1 MKKFIGIFLMVALLG
16 SYAEAQTITITGT
29 VKTSDGDA
37 LHLAFVQDKQ
47 YKNGVYTDSLGF
59 FSLAVN
65 PNSQLHILC
74 RGFRD
79 TVVAINNQKIFS
91 VVLQPLVRI
100 TATRPSGIPA
110 VVDPNNNINEATLR
124 DEIMLKEPA
133 VPNDTR
139 VYTDKVHKFST
150 TVTSGPAIDL
160 AQGSIMPVFTHKEE
174 TRGSRYFVN
183 GWVHGYVVNSNDS
196 LIQRPEFF
204 YNYDKMSGDV
214 LLSHD
219 KVSAIAIY
227 HEKIKSFTLFD
238 ALNQP
243 HTFTLVPDIDK
254 THYVQII
261 SDGSTYKIYKLT
273 KTKFVA
279 SNYHSDGIASTGNPY
294 DEYQDDDSYFVVYA
308 KTNQLQKLALK
319 KKAIKQVFA
328 ADENKVTAYLQA
340 NDGDIDDNYLHD
352 FGDYMNK

>member
-1 MKKFIGIFLMVALLG
+1 MKKFGLLILFIVG
-16 SYAEAQTITITGT
+16 VGKFSSAQTINISGT
-29 VKTSDGDA
+29 VKTGDGDA
-37 LHLAFVQDKQ
+37 LHLAFVQDKL
-47 YKNGVYTDSLGF
+47 YKNGVYTDSLGNF
-59 FSLAVN
+59 GLAVN
-65 PNSQLHILC
+65 PNSKLHVTC

-79 TVVAINNQKIFS
+79 TLININNRTSFLI
-91 VVLQPLVRI
+91 VLEPLVHI
-100 TATRPSGIPA
+100 TATRSNIPP
-110 VVDPNNNINEATLR
+110 VTDPNRNINVLTLT
-124 DEIMLKEPA
+124 DEVSQILSNPPGFKRLAYVTPQGEKVYA
-133 VPNDTR
+133 VGNYLDA
-139 VYTDKVHKFST
+139 SQ
-150 TVTSGPAIDL
+150 GAIFP
-160 AQGSIMPVFTHKEE
+160 IFTHKEE
-174 TRGSRYFVN
+174 TKGSRYFVN
-183 GWVHGYVVNSNDS
+183 GWVHGYVVNSSDS

-214 LLSHD
+214 LLTQD
-219 KVSAIAIY
+219 KVSAIAVY

-273 KTKFVA
+273 KTKFIA

-294 DEYQDDDSYFVVYA
+294 DEFQDDDSYFVVYA
-308 KTNQLQKLALK
+308 KTNQVQKLALK
-319 KKAIKQVFA
+319 KKAIKQAFA

-340 NDGDIDDNYLHD
+340 NDGDIDENYLHD